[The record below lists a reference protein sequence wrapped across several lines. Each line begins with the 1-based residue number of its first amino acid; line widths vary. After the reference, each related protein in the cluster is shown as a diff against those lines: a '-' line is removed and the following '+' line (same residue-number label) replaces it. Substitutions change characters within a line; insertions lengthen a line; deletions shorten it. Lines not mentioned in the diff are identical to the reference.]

1 MTDPRTRCQIL
12 LLLALLA
19 PLCAAADV
27 TDSVNSVRRH
37 GCGARPGGVRPLRE
51 DARLDQVARQL
62 SQGAELRVAQR
73 LAGYHAVSSFSV
85 RISPVPASG
94 DVGRIIGQQFCQ
106 QATNPAFREIGSWRR
121 GTDVWLALAEPLTP
135 PPSHDRAASSRR
147 VLELINQARARA
159 RRCGSTP
166 FAAAPPLRLNAT
178 LEHAAAQYARD
189 MATYGYMD
197 HTGRDGSSPAQRI
210 TRSGYRWR
218 EVGENLASG
227 IMTPEDAVAGWL
239 HSPEHCA
246 NLMDPAFRHMG
257 VAYAVNPHNDAGVYW
272 ALEFGTPR

>member
-19 PLCAAADV
+19 PQCAAAAV

-37 GCGARPGGVRPLRE
+37 GCGARPGGAQPLRAN
-51 DARLDQVARQL
+51 ARLDQVARQL
-62 SQGAELRVAQR
+62 SLGAELQVAQR
-73 LAGYHAVSSFSV
+73 LAGYHAVSSFAV
-85 RISPVPASG
+85 RISAAPASG
-94 DVGRIIGQQFCQ
+94 DVERVIGQQFCQ
-106 QATNPAFREIGSWRR
+106 QATDPAFREIGSWQR
-121 GTDVWLALAEPLTP
+121 GAELWLTFAAPFTP
-135 PPSHDRAASSRR
+135 PAPHDRAAISRR

-159 RRCGSTP
+159 RRCGATP
-166 FAAAPPLRLNAT
+166 FAPAPPLVLNAT

-189 MATYGYMD
+189 LASHGYLD
-197 HTGRDGSSPAQRI
+197 HIGRDGSSAAQRI

-218 EVGENLASG
+218 EVGENLARG

-246 NLMDPAFRHMG
+246 NLMDPAFRQMG
-257 VAYAVNPHNDAGVYW
+257 VAYAVNPRNAAGVYW

>member
-19 PLCAAADV
+19 PQCAAADV
-27 TDSVNSVRRH
+27 TDAVNSVRRH
-37 GCGARPGGVRPLRE
+37 GCGARPGGARPLRE
-51 DARLDQVARQL
+51 NRRLDQVARQL
-62 SQGAELRVAQR
+62 SLGAELQVAQR
-73 LAGYHAVSSFSV
+73 LAGYHAVSSFAV
-85 RISPVPASG
+85 RISALPASG
-94 DVGRIIGQQFCQ
+94 EVERIIGQQFCQ
-106 QATNPAFREIGSWRR
+106 QATEPGFREIGSWRR
-121 GTDVWLALAEPLTP
+121 GADLWLTFAEPFTP
-135 PPSHDRAASSRR
+135 PASHDRAAISRR
-147 VLELINQARARA
+147 VLELINQARAHA
-159 RRCGSTP
+159 RRCGATP
-166 FAAAPPLRLNAT
+166 FAPAPPLVLNAT
-178 LEHAAAQYARD
+178 LEQVAAQYAGD
-189 MATYGYMD
+189 LASFGYLD

-218 EVGENLASG
+218 EVGENLARG

-257 VAYAVNPHNDAGVYW
+257 VAYAVNPRNEAGVYW

>member
-19 PLCAAADV
+19 PQCAAADV

-37 GCGARPGGVRPLRE
+37 GCGARPGGARPLRE
-51 DARLDQVARQL
+51 NARLDQVARQL
-62 SQGAELRVAQR
+62 SLGAELQVAQR
-73 LAGYHAVSSFSV
+73 LAGYHAVSSFAV
-85 RISPVPASG
+85 RIAAVPAG
-94 DVGRIIGQQFCQ
+94 GEVERIIGQQFCQ
-106 QATNPAFREIGSWRR
+106 QATDPAFREIGSWRR
-121 GTDVWLALAEPLTP
+121 GADLWLTFAEPFTP
-135 PPSHDRAASSRR
+135 PASHDRFAISRR
-147 VLELINQARARA
+147 VLELINQARAGA
-159 RRCGSTP
+159 RRCGATP
-166 FAAAPPLRLNAT
+166 FASAPPLVLNAT

-189 MATYGYMD
+189 LASFGYLD

-218 EVGENLASG
+218 EVGENLARG

-246 NLMDPAFRHMG
+246 NLMDPAFRQMG
-257 VAYAVNPHNDAGVYW
+257 VAYAVNPRNDAGVYW